1 MTTTARTSPAPPA
14 EAGPV
19 RRVLSVAF
27 LGLPALAVVAFGGQ
41 LLVTGWLDGRQDGS
55 FHAQDLAWGAAEG
68 ILLFVG
74 LVASLRHA
82 HHRPA
87 ALQQA
92 LAVVVALVVTMTL
105 TLEPD
110 PVTVVLAL
118 LVVAGALLS
127 PARSLVA
134 RRAAPVSR
142 PLVALAL
149 VAAVPLVP
157 YALGAAAAQ
166 RRGAS
171 LNAELAGYTGA
182 TVWAV
187 ALLAVVSVAALRSP
201 GWQLPALSAA
211 AAAAVAGVA
220 GLVWPGIPSSVG
232 MLGGLAALAWA
243 AAVLTVVVTTGR
255 RTLEPGQ
262 AGVLLAD
269 ELDERVEVPGGG
281 LSAHQA
287 SQHRHRRG
295 VADAAV
301 DHARPRCWAAVA
313 SDGMP
318 IAWPAAIT
326 VSQSSTPRTVRISA
340 GRASGRP
347 ELLGRRPGEPV
358 DGDGAAGEV
367 GELRRRGAGPAGRR
381 RRAAASGVP
390 GRAARSA
397 RGDPRPDVGAR

>member
-1 MTTTARTSPAPPA
+1 MA
-14 EAGPV
+14 
-19 RRVLSVAF
+19 
-27 LGLPALAVVAFGGQ
+27 
-41 LLVTGWLDGRQDGS
+41 
-55 FHAQDLAWGAAEG
+55 
-68 ILLFVG
+68 
-74 LVASLRHA
+74 
-82 HHRPA
+82 
-87 ALQQA
+87 
-92 LAVVVALVVTMTL
+92 L

-134 RRAAPVSR
+134 RRTAPVSR

-262 AGVLLAD
+262 AA
-269 ELDERVEVPGGG
+269 
-281 LSAHQA
+281 
-287 SQHRHRRG
+287 
-295 VADAAV
+295 
-301 DHARPRCWAAVA
+301 
-313 SDGMP
+313 
-318 IAWPAAIT
+318 
-326 VSQSSTPRTVRISA
+326 
-340 GRASGRP
+340 
-347 ELLGRRPGEPV
+347 
-358 DGDGAAGEV
+358 
-367 GELRRRGAGPAGRR
+367 
-381 RRAAASGVP
+381 
-390 GRAARSA
+390 
-397 RGDPRPDVGAR
+397 